1 MDNLGG
7 GFAMNDTST
16 PAAAPASFWAVA
28 VLGLLWN
35 CFGAYLYMQARL
47 DPATALAGADPAMRD
62 YVANQPVWAN
72 IGYGL
77 GIWGSFFGS
86 IAMVLRLRHAVPL
99 FLVSFVGAAVSH
111 LGQALSGVMP
121 IPLAA
126 TIMVVIAFLWWFSR
140 RAQAQGVIN

>member
-1 MDNLGG
+1 
-7 GFAMNDTST
+7 MNTASSRVS
-16 PAAAPASFWAVA
+16 APMSFWIVA
-28 VLGLLWN
+28 GLGLLWN
-35 CFGAYLYMQARL
+35 CFGAYLYMLARF
-47 DPATALAGADPAMRD
+47 DPATALAGVDPTMRD
-62 YVANQPVWAN
+62 YVANQPIWAN

-86 IAMVLRLRHAVPL
+86 VAMLLRSRHAVLL
-99 FLVSFVGAAVSH
+99 FMVSLIGAAVSH
-111 LGQALSGVMP
+111 LGQALAGVIP

>member
-1 MDNLGG
+1 
-7 GFAMNDTST
+7 MNDTFPGAKV
-16 PAAAPASFWAVA
+16 PALFWIIG

-35 CFGAYLYMQARL
+35 CFGAYLYMWAKL
-47 DPATALAGADPAMRD
+47 DPNAALAAADPAMRD

-86 IAMVLRLRHAVPL
+86 MAMIARSRHAVLL
-99 FLVSFVGAAVSH
+99 FMVSFIGAAVSH
-111 LGQALSGVMP
+111 LGQAAAGVMP

-126 TIMVVIAFLWWFSR
+126 VIMAVIAFLWWFSKR
-140 RAQAQGVIN
+140 SRAKGLIR